1 MTLATSVQRSFAR
14 VVFAL
19 DSRLRQRNEVF
30 DYIDSPDCILRV
42 KLVRAGRR
50 NVLSDGVS
58 VDPADRIIE
67 LHYRNE
73 YFPSMGDGMT
83 VAWARR
89 VARLMDVSL
98 KELCQYLLTRSDLDD
113 VAAIRA
119 VTRLSSGQTA
129 QFERLA
135 ARFGFEPVLEP
146 DSLRGRLR
154 GLGQNGIG
162 LLLVVASNPRGAHL
176 DLLLR
181 PGSPFYISRCRL
193 EERYRKRVGRKASET
208 LS

>member
-1 MTLATSVQRSFAR
+1 M
-14 VVFAL
+14 
-19 DSRLRQRNEVF
+19 
-30 DYIDSPDCILRV
+30 
-42 KLVRAGRR
+42 
-50 NVLSDGVS
+50 
-58 VDPADRIIE
+58 
-67 LHYRNE
+67 
-73 YFPSMGDGMT
+73 
-83 VAWARR
+83 
-89 VARLMDVSL
+89 
-98 KELCQYLLTRSDLDD
+98 
-113 VAAIRA
+113 AAIRA

-154 GLGQNGIG
+154 GLGENGIG